1 MKILEELWYGNI
13 NPNERDVEPSS
24 KLHKLGALI
33 VRHEE
38 NLLPLLSEQAKETT
52 RSCGTVNR
60 SCTGSTNVRLFAS
73 VFGSAPESHM
83 RQWRG
88 TISPPLIIKGVFP

>member
-13 NPNERDVEPSS
+13 NPNERDVEPSW
-24 KLHKLGALI
+24 
-33 VRHEE
+33 VRS
-38 NLLPLLSEQAKETT
+38 LSDMRKTSCRCSRNRQKKST

-73 VFGSAPESHM
+73 VFDSAPESHM